1 MKNPTKTISI
11 IEKTALVNLR
21 FAKTTGRKKL
31 QPSDLGLTE
40 NQLPPEQIATLG
52 AKSTINPEKLKVFDT
67 LKRRADRLCQV
78 NGIKLSAQTYA
89 IPEVKIVKF
98 CESMDKIISDYENEV
113 GIFISHYDQMVT
125 DWIDVISVENPSW
138 GEKIKNAASTSESLK
153 GKFFADY
160 EIYQLN
166 TDAKTMAQEITLN
179 KQSQRIS
186 TGMSQTVYDELKVV
200 FDLFQQDQIKGVKAK
215 NVMTALKKVQDRVD
229 SLTFIDANFFEVSKL
244 LKKATAFIP
253 VSGLLTTTDMMNISG
268 ALHVIN
274 TPDLLT
280 AVLKQ
285 QKVIASNINNN
296 TSDSSNDAENG
307 VITTVETSIDDDC
320 DFSFGNES
328 SNSTEPKPE
337 AEAEAEA
344 EITDNQTSNFG
355 FF

>member
-40 NQLPPEQIATLG
+40 SQLPPDQIATLG

-67 LKRRADRLCQV
+67 LKRRADRLCQI

-89 IPEVKIVKF
+89 IPENKIVTF
-98 CESMDKIISDYENEV
+98 CKNMDTIILDYEKEV
-113 GIFISHYDQMVT
+113 IKFINHYDQMVT
-125 DWIDVISVENPSW
+125 DWIDIISIENPSW
-138 GEKIKNAASTSESLK
+138 GDKIKNSASTSESLK

-160 EIYQLN
+160 EIYQLH
-166 TDAKTMAQEITLN
+166 TGAKTVAQEITLN

-186 TGMSQTVYDELKVV
+186 SGMTNTVYDELNVV
-200 FDLFQQDQIKGVKAK
+200 FELFKQDQMKGVKAK
-215 NVMTALKKVQDRVD
+215 IVMTALNKVQDRVD
-229 SLTFIDANFFEVSKL
+229 SLTFIDSSFFEVSKL
-244 LKKATAFIP
+244 LKKAISFIP
-253 VSGLLTTTDMMNISG
+253 VSGLLTTLDMMNISG
-268 ALHVIN
+268 VLHVIS

-285 QKVIASNINNN
+285 QKTITEISNNDTSTAVINADKAI
-296 TSDSSNDAENG
+296 
-307 VITTVETSIDDDC
+307 ITTVETSIDDDC
-320 DFSFGNES
+320 DFSFGNNVS
-328 SNSTEPKPE
+328 SPEPEIKSKPEPKPE
-337 AEAEAEA
+337 P
-344 EITDNQTSNFG
+344 TDNSSNFG